1 VRTLPPTRVPPQRT
15 PQRTPHVA
23 PRETEETYTMRPG
36 HRLRCDRCR
45 ASVPTRAATLTATS
59 ILCPAC
65 AALLPPPA
73 AHASADTGDND
84 ATGRRSVPRLVQT
97 G

>member
-1 VRTLPPTRVPPQRT
+1 
-15 PQRTPHVA
+15 
-23 PRETEETYTMRPG
+23 MRLR

-45 ASVPTRAATLTATS
+45 ASVPTRAATS

-65 AALLPPPA
+65 ATVLPPSTA
-73 AHASADTGDND
+73 RASAATGDND
-84 ATGRRSVPRLVQT
+84 ATGRRPVPRLVQT

>member
-1 VRTLPPTRVPPQRT
+1 
-15 PQRTPHVA
+15 
-23 PRETEETYTMRPG
+23 MRPG
-36 HRLRCDRCR
+36 HHLRCDRCR
-45 ASVPTRAATLTATS
+45 ASVPTRDATLTATS

>member
-1 VRTLPPTRVPPQRT
+1 MGESRTQVRPTFMT
-15 PQRTPHVA
+15 
-23 PRETEETYTMRPG
+23 TYS
-36 HRLRCDRCR
+36 LRCDRCR
-45 ASVPTRAATLTATS
+45 ASVPTRDATLTATS

-65 AALLPPPA
+65 ATVLPPSTA
-73 AHASADTGDND
+73 RASADTGDND